1 MFHRL
6 GSFVEIPQ
14 TKRSVGPVR
23 MRLNS
28 GVLESRFSE
37 DDLAEQRKADR
48 EGMKSGDFVSLLV
61 KVGEHESTQVLSGLL
76 HHVVSKPKKKEV
88 PAEFHR
94 IRGFWIWVSSDMWA
108 SKASLIYKVEQ
119 SICLQTAESL
129 QGTISWSVSCK
140 TCPRSFCAMMGVREV
155 TATAQTL
162 DRHIPVEYKLDAK
175 SLMGRICAASEQDET
190 MQDLVAL
197 KKVWPEL
204 RPLIQNQPIIP
215 ISGPPGTGKTRV
227 SSELLMWFLR
237 MYKKVGRQQRMWFLC
252 TAWTNQAVV
261 VLASVF
267 SEYNPECRVVLVGKR
282 HENAPRGDNVQWIP
296 HFMHNDWNDI
306 VYEACVCF

>member
-1 MFHRL
+1 
-6 GSFVEIPQ
+6 
-14 TKRSVGPVR
+14 
-23 MRLNS
+23 MRLDS

-37 DDLAEQRKADR
+37 NDPSQPRKAGR
-48 EGMKSGDFVSLLV
+48 EGMKTGDFLSLVV
-61 KVGEHESTQVLSGLL
+61 KVGEHQATQVLSGLL
-76 HHVVSKPKKKEV
+76 QTVVFKPKRKEV

-94 IRGFWIWVSSDMWA
+94 IRGFWIWVSSEMWA
-108 SKASLIYKVEQ
+108 SKASLISKVQQ

-129 QGTISWSVSCK
+129 HGTISWSVACK
-140 TCPRSFCAMMGVREV
+140 TCPVSTCAMMGVTEV

-162 DRHIPVEYKLDAK
+162 DRHIPDEYKLDEK
-175 SLMGRICAASEQDET
+175 SLMGRICAASVQGET

-204 RPLIQNQPIIP
+204 RPLIHNQSIIP

-237 MYKKVGRQQRMWFLC
+237 TYKQLCRQQRMWFLC

-261 VLASVF
+261 VLASIF
-267 SEYNPECRVVLVGKR
+267 SQYNPECRVVLVGHR
-282 HENAPRGDNVQWIP
+282 HENAPRGDNVKWIP
-296 HFMHNDWNDI
+296 HFMHDDWNDI
-306 VYEACVCF
+306 LYEASVWFQCTNF